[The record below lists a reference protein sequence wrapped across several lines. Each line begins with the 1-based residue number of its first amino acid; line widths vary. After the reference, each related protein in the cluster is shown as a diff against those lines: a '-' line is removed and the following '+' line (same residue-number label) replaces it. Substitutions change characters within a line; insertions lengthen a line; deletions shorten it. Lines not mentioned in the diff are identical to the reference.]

1 MYGSYQLL
9 MAHSFGLRCL
19 SHLFASF
26 VFFISQN
33 LLTDP
38 LQEKFVGYVTPGN
51 KDYAEP
57 REIPTGRDVD
67 RLSSCSLLCLDFMS
81 LVGANDICSRCALK
95 PQ

>member
-1 MYGSYQLL
+1 M
-9 MAHSFGLRCL
+9 
-19 SHLFASF
+19 
-26 VFFISQN
+26 
-33 LLTDP
+33 
-38 LQEKFVGYVTPGN
+38 QEKFVGYVTPGN

-67 RLSSCSLLCLDFMS
+67 RLSSCSYAWTLS